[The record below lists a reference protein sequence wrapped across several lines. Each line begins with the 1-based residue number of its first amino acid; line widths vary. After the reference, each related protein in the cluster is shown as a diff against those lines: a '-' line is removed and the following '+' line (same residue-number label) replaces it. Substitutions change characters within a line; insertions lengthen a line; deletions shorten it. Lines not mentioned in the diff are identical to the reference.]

1 MVSLAERFDIRSASG
16 DAYRTITAAMKGDVS
31 HLELIDEHDP
41 LGIAFYIHAIVTCN
55 YISIETNELA
65 EAGRRWAIEKLRDE
79 TPLSVYKDRD
89 VSAIA
94 LIAYSFPTLGAELR
108 GATFSTFVRPFIG
121 PDGGVFSN
129 FFCST
134 LVALALQ
141 RTEPQSAATIEI
153 AEYVNRQ
160 LSDRYSLV
168 TNDAKNL
175 LVAYWWARDSQQRS
189 QLDKLLLTTREIIA
203 QVQPN
208 LDALVYASFIMLQEA
223 ASFTR
228 KERAP
233 IKPAV
238 EKALSAIRAHTA
250 ESLTPAV
257 ALAYGGDAAMFSDE
271 SRRAGLPGKPRLSRI
286 LIAVGLMQQQSYT
299 EKSASLLSLKARC
312 LQIYR
317 GAQGCVLSLAASCF
331 VWYIGDRVG
340 LPLEFKSLLASH
352 GGQLFAKAF
361 FLCLPLDLF
370 FAALLFAP
378 AFMFFQFFTDLIVH
392 GRPVDEAD
400 VLNRGWKSFKNY
412 YWIEIGVALIATI
425 AYATL

>member
-1 MVSLAERFDIRSASG
+1 
-16 DAYRTITAAMKGDVS
+16 MKDDVS

-41 LGIAFYIHAIVTCN
+41 LGIAFYIHAIIACN
-55 YISIETNELA
+55 YISVETNELA
-65 EAGRRWAIEKLRDE
+65 EAGRRWAVEKLTGDSS
-79 TPLSVYKDRD
+79 LSVYKDRD
-89 VSAIA
+89 LSAIA
-94 LIAYSFPTLGAELR
+94 LIIYSFPQSGGEETTL
-108 GATFSTFVRPFIG
+108 STFVRSFIES
-121 PDGGVFSN
+121 DGGVLSS

-141 RTEPQSAATIEI
+141 RTEPQSAAAIEI
-153 AEYVNRQ
+153 AEYLNRQ
-160 LSDRYSLV
+160 LSDRYSVV

-189 QLDKLLLTTREIIA
+189 LLDKLLLSAREIIA
-203 QVQPN
+203 QIQPN
-208 LDALVYASFIMLQEA
+208 LDALVYASFILLQEA

-238 EKALSAIRAHTA
+238 EKALSAIRAQTA

-257 ALAYGGDAAMFSDE
+257 ALAYGGDAAIFPDE
-271 SRRAGLPGKPRLSRI
+271 SRRSGLPGKPRLSRI

-299 EKSASLLSLKARC
+299 EKAASLLSLKARW
-312 LQIYR
+312 LQVYR
-317 GAQGCVLSLAASCF
+317 GAQGCVLALAASCL
-331 VWYIGDRVG
+331 VWYVGDKVG
-340 LPLEFKSLLASH
+340 LPLEFKSLLTSH
-352 GGQLFAKAF
+352 NGQLFAKAF
-361 FLCLPLDLF
+361 FLCLPLDLL

-400 VLNRGWKSFKNY
+400 VLNRGWKSFRDY
-412 YWIEIGVALIATI
+412 YWIEIGVALIATV
-425 AYATL
+425 AYGSL